1 MSMTARSLIPIL
13 AFSFFAGGTLTGQ
26 ATAGLTLSWTNN
38 LLSVSGPDLPGRT
51 LDIWYL
57 EAFCR
62 SGSTKRDWWQTVF
75 PHKTTLVSASRDG
88 KRLQFLTRFD
98 PAVEVIHEVRAGRDE
113 VEFTYKLTNRG
124 TAPVDVNWFQPACI
138 RVARFTGRS
147 QSNYTAR
154 SFIFTER
161 GLTMLDQTRRTE
173 EAVYRGGQVYVPEG
187 INLADVNPRPMCGDS
202 PVNGLIG
209 CFSADD
215 KWLMATASDR
225 THELFEGIFVCLH
238 SDPHLGGLA
247 PGETKRVRS
256 KLYLM
261 KNDVKAL
268 LKRYRRD
275 FGKQD

>member
-1 MSMTARSLIPIL
+1 MTIRAFL
-13 AFSFFAGGTLTGQ
+13 AFLSLSVFACG
-26 ATAGLTLSWTNN
+26 AAISPAAAAGLTLSWTNN
-38 LLSVSGPDLPGRT
+38 VLSVSGPNLPGRT

-62 SGSTKRDWWQTVF
+62 SGSTQRDWWQTVL
-75 PHKTTLVSASRDG
+75 PHKTTLVSVSRDR
-88 KRLQFLTRFD
+88 KRLRFLTRFD
-98 PAVEVIHEVRAGRDE
+98 PAVEVIHEVRAGKDE
-113 VEFTYKLTNRG
+113 VEFDFRLTNQG
-124 TAPVDVNWFQPACI
+124 DTPVDVNWFQPACI
-138 RVARFTGRS
+138 RVGRFTGRN

-173 EAVYRGGQVYVPEG
+173 EAVYRGGQVYVPKG
-187 INLADVNPRPMCGDS
+187 INLADVNPRPLCGDS
-202 PVNGLIG
+202 PLNGLIG

-215 KWLMATASDR
+215 QWLMATASDK

-256 KLYLM
+256 KLYFM

-275 FGKQD
+275 FGNPD

>member
-1 MSMTARSLIPIL
+1 MIARSFL
-13 AFSFFAGGTLTGQ
+13 AGLSLLVSACGAAIGP
-26 ATAGLTLSWTNN
+26 AAAAGLTLSWTNN
-38 LLSVSGPDLPGRT
+38 LLSVSGPNLPGQT

-62 SGSTKRDWWQTVF
+62 SGSTQRDWWQTVF

-98 PAVEVIHEVRAGRDE
+98 PAVEVIHEVRADKDE
-113 VEFTYKLTNRG
+113 VEFNFKLTNKDN
-124 TAPVDVNWFQPACI
+124 APVDVNWFQPACI
-138 RVARFTGRS
+138 RVGRFTGRS
-147 QSNYTAR
+147 QSNYMAR

-173 EAVYRGGQVYVPEG
+173 EAVYRGGQVYVPKG
-187 INLADVNPRPMCGDS
+187 INLADVNPRPLCGDS
-202 PVNGLIG
+202 PMNGLIG

-215 KWLMATASDR
+215 KWLLATASDN

-256 KLYLM
+256 RLYLM

>member
-1 MSMTARSLIPIL
+1 MIARSFL
-13 AFSFFAGGTLTGQ
+13 AGLSLLVSACGAAIGP
-26 ATAGLTLSWTNN
+26 AAAAGLTLSWTNN
-38 LLSVSGPDLPGRT
+38 LLSVSGPNLPGQT

-62 SGSTKRDWWQTVF
+62 SGSTQRDWWQTVF

-98 PAVEVIHEVRAGRDE
+98 PAVEVIHEVRADKDE
-113 VEFTYKLTNRG
+113 VEFNFKLTNKG
-124 TAPVDVNWFQPACI
+124 NAPVDVNWFQPACI
-138 RVARFTGRS
+138 RVGRFTGRS
-147 QSNYTAR
+147 QSNYMAR

-173 EAVYRGGQVYVPEG
+173 EAVYRGGQVYVPKG
-187 INLADVNPRPMCGDS
+187 INLADVNPRPLCGDS
-202 PVNGLIG
+202 PINGLIG

-215 KWLMATASDR
+215 KWLLATASDN

-256 KLYLM
+256 RLYLM

>member
-1 MSMTARSLIPIL
+1 MSMTAPSFL
-13 AFSFFAGGTLTGQ
+13 AFLSLSVFACGAAIGPV
-26 ATAGLTLSWTNN
+26 AAAGLTLSWTNN
-38 LLSVSGPDLPGRT
+38 LLSVSAPNLPGQT

-62 SGSTKRDWWQTVF
+62 SGSTQRDWWQTVF

-88 KRLQFLTRFD
+88 KRLRFLTRFD
-98 PAVEVIHEVRAGRDE
+98 PAVEVIHEVRAGKDE
-113 VEFTYKLTNRG
+113 VEFIFKLTNQG
-124 TAPVDVNWFQPACI
+124 DTPVDVNWFQPACI
-138 RVARFTGRS
+138 RVGRFTGRN

-161 GLTMLDQTRRTE
+161 GLTTLDRTRRTE
-173 EAVYRGGQVYVPEG
+173 EAVYRGGQVYVPKG
-187 INLADVNPRPMCGDS
+187 INLGDVNPRPLCGDA

-215 KWLMATASDR
+215 KWLMATASDN

-261 KNDVKAL
+261 KNDVKTL

-275 FGKQD
+275 FAK

>member
-1 MSMTARSLIPIL
+1 MIARSFL
-13 AFSFFAGGTLTGQ
+13 AGLSLLVSACGAAIGP
-26 ATAGLTLSWTNN
+26 AAAAGLTLSWTNN
-38 LLSVSGPDLPGRT
+38 LLSVSGPNLPGQT

-62 SGSTKRDWWQTVF
+62 SGSTQRDWWQTVF

-98 PAVEVIHEVRAGRDE
+98 PAVEVIHEVRADKDE
-113 VEFTYKLTNRG
+113 VEFNFKLTNKG
-124 TAPVDVNWFQPACI
+124 NAPVDVNWFQPACI
-138 RVARFTGRS
+138 RVGRFTGRS
-147 QSNYTAR
+147 QSNYMAR

-173 EAVYRGGQVYVPEG
+173 EAVYRGGQVYVPKG
-187 INLADVNPRPMCGDS
+187 INLADVNPRPLCGDS
-202 PVNGLIG
+202 PMNGLIG

-215 KWLMATASDR
+215 KWLLATASDN

-256 KLYLM
+256 RLYLM